1 MMQIGEFEER
11 PKVPTKADKP
21 HTERPSSEHKTEHLL
36 LPQCVYVKAPGLRV
50 ELTTVEG
57 ALRFIDDRVASEL
70 AKLPRWTFARALLA
84 EALKTRKTRDLRAA
98 CRQLT
103 QALSNEHWLDVGRG
117 DR

>member
-11 PKVPTKADKP
+11 PKVPTKANKP
-21 HTERPSSEHKTEHLL
+21 RAERRVSEPTTENLP
-36 LPQCVYVKAPGLRV
+36 LPQRVYVKAPGLRLEV
-50 ELTTVEG
+50 TTVEG

-84 EALKTRKTRDLRAA
+84 EALKTRKTRDLRTAF
-98 CRQLT
+98 RQLT